1 MIIVKKAIL
10 TPNPYRDKNFQTVR
24 EAQSV
29 LKEAGM
35 DVRICLPFEV
45 DRSYELPKDI
55 RFSRL
60 DRELPGASV
69 VICFGGDGTILH
81 MAKAATRHGIPILG
95 VNIGT
100 MGFMAELES
109 GELHLLA
116 RLAEGDFKIDKRMM
130 LDVTVHRDRDII
142 FHDIC
147 LNDAAITK
155 GAIARIVH
163 LSVKCDG
170 TQAMELGGDGVIISS
185 PTGSTAYSLSAGGPI
200 VEPDANSIL
209 VTPICAHD
217 VAARSLVVS
226 EKREITVEMSPNA
239 RRNAFLSVDGGKAL
253 RMNIGDVATIRKSP
267 LVTKLVRLKERSFY
281 DVINM
286 KFKNGRGDLG

>member
-1 MIIVKKAIL
+1 MIVKKAIL
-10 TPNPYRDKNFQTVR
+10 TPNPYRDKNFKTVR
-24 EAQSV
+24 EAQRV

-45 DRSYELPKDI
+45 DKSYELPKDLK
-55 RFSRL
+55 FSRL
-60 DRELPGASV
+60 DRELPGASI

-116 RLAEGDFKIDKRMM
+116 RLADGNFKIDKRMM

-226 EKREITVEMSPNA
+226 EKREITVEMSTNA

>member
-1 MIIVKKAIL
+1 MIMKKAIL

-24 EAQSV
+24 EAARV
-29 LKEAGM
+29 LTDAGVE
-35 DVRICLPFEV
+35 VRICLPFEV
-45 DRSYELPKDI
+45 DKSYELPKDLK
-55 RFSRL
+55 FSRL
-60 DRELPGASV
+60 DRELPSASI

-100 MGFMAELES
+100 MGFMAELECS
-109 GELHLLA
+109 ELSELA
-116 RLAEGDFKIDKRMM
+116 RLATDDYKIDKRMM

-163 LSVKCDG
+163 LEVKCDG
-170 TQAMELGGDGVIISS
+170 SQSMELGGDGVIIST

-226 EKREITVEMSPNA
+226 EKRVITVEMSSNA

-267 LVTKLVRLKERSFY
+267 LVTKLVRLKNRSFY
-281 DVINM
+281 DVINV

>member
-1 MIIVKKAIL
+1 MKKAIL

-24 EAQSV
+24 EAARV
-29 LKEAGM
+29 LKDAGM
-35 DVRICLPFEV
+35 DVRLCLPFEV
-45 DRSYELPKDI
+45 DKNYEFPNDLK
-55 RFSRL
+55 FSRL
-60 DRELPGASV
+60 DKELPTASV

-109 GELHLLA
+109 GELDQLA
-116 RLAEGDFKIDKRMM
+116 RLASGDYKIDKRMM

-163 LSVKCDG
+163 LDVKCDG
-170 TQAMELGGDGVIISS
+170 TLAMELGGDGVIVST

-200 VEPDANSIL
+200 VEPDATSIL
-209 VTPICAHD
+209 ITPICAHD

-226 EKREITVEMSPNA
+226 EKRVVTVEMSKNA

-253 RMNIGDVATIRKSP
+253 RMNVGDVATIRRSA
-267 LVTKLVRLKERSFY
+267 LVTKLVRLKDRSFY